1 MARLVFIGENLKG
14 RVHELVVDQTTV
26 GRDEPNTLV
35 IRDDSISTR
44 HCEILVY
51 GTEVIVRDLGST
63 NGTFVD
69 GRRLHDQ
76 QCQVKGGQIV
86 QFGSVPARL
95 EIEEPSST
103 GGDTE
108 VTAIYGLSRFMHDQ
122 QQEQRTHQENV

>member
-95 EIEEPSST
+95 EIEEPRST

-108 VTAIYGLSRFMHDQ
+108 VTAIYGLSRFMQ